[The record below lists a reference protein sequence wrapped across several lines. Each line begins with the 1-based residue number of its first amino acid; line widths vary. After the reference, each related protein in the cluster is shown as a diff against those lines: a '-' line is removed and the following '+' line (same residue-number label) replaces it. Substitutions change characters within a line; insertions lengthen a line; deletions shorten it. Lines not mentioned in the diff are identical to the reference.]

1 MVGKGEESWIVRDAN
16 GDEEVCPRD
25 DIITDHDDASIL
37 IKVTHF
43 QKIITLP
50 QNFDTYSHE
59 YSCLCCRLV
68 IQ

>member
-43 QKIITLP
+43 KKIIFITLCHKILILTLM
-50 QNFDTYSHE
+50 NIHVYG
-59 YSCLCCRLV
+59 V
-68 IQ
+68 GW